1 MNNFDI
7 TDLETVLKGIV
18 RTAGVSTD
26 VYSNRPKATTTPK
39 DNFVV
44 VSVTGRVNDV
54 SAYGQCRVM
63 IYLFARDAQ
72 AFKNGSMLSKMYNA
86 CREGLP
92 GFYGDK
98 YEFDQ
103 TPAVL
108 GDIADDYGYH
118 ARVIEL
124 YVNIKTSA

>member
-7 TDLETVLKGIV
+7 TDIEKTLKDIV
-18 RTAGVSTD
+18 RQAGVSTD
-26 VYSNRPKATTTPK
+26 VYSNRPKATTGPK

-44 VSVTGRVNDV
+44 VSVAGRVNDV
-54 SAYGQCRVM
+54 AAYGQCRVM

-72 AFKNGSMLSKMYNA
+72 AFKNGAMLSKMYNA
-86 CREGLP
+86 FREGLP
-92 GFYGDK
+92 GFYGGK

-103 TPAVL
+103 TPSVL
-108 GDIADDYGYH
+108 GDVADDYGYH

-124 YVNIKTSA
+124 FVNIKSI